1 MFGSVFLSVFLA
13 IGSILELEAAISD
26 VFAAFGSWNLSL
38 SIDFATFWWNLRH
51 FGAESCRFQGIC
63 MFFDFEPF
71 IVNGILQYF
80 GAGTVHVTWGSCRA
94 GFRLSLKGA
103 VWL

>member
-1 MFGSVFLSVFLA
+1 
-13 IGSILELEAAISD
+13 
-26 VFAAFGSWNLSL
+26 
-38 SIDFATFWWNLRH
+38 
-51 FGAESCRFQGIC
+51 